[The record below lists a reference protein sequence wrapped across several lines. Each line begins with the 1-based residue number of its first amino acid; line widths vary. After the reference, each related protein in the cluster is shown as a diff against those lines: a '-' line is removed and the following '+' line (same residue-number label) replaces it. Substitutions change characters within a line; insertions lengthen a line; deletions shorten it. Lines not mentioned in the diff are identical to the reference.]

1 MNIGIDAR
9 AILNPDEGDDIGIG
23 HYTYQLLRHLLE
35 ADSKNRYTIFFD
47 YRVRRKDVGK
57 LTKPNSRV
65 RYYPFSDYKKY
76 LPVAYSELL
85 GQAALTREHFDVLHS
100 TSPMS
105 RIPLLYRGKC
115 VTTFH
120 NMGVFKEPQCYPS
133 VRRTREQALSKY
145 MAMKSDSIIA
155 VSQSLRDDLRS
166 TFSTDEDKITV
177 INGGLDRRYFRKSEN
192 PSRFVKSRF
201 GIDGPY
207 VFFLGTLDPINNV
220 MRLLEAFAKFKNR
233 WNGSEKEKFPYR
245 LVLSG
250 KRGWLSGEHRQAVK
264 DFGLSGDVVF
274 TGYVSGEEAASLFQG
289 SEFFIMPS
297 LYEGFGTTVLE
308 AMACGTPVIAS
319 RVSSLP
325 EIAGDAAFFIN
336 PIDVDE
342 IEHAM
347 WDMSHDGAMREEF
360 RRKGYTRA
368 KNFGWDRVA
377 KETLS
382 LYLKT
387 AGSR

>member
-23 HYTYQLLRHLLE
+23 HYTYQLLRHLLD

-47 YRVRRKDVGK
+47 YRVRQKDVGK
-57 LTKPNSRV
+57 FARPNSRV
-65 RYYPFSDYKKY
+65 RFYPFSDYKKY

-100 TSPMS
+100 TSPLS

-145 MAMKSDSIIA
+145 MAKKSDSIIA
-155 VSQSLRDDLRS
+155 VSESLRDDLRS
-166 TFSTDEDKITV
+166 ILSEHGDKVAV
-177 INGGLDRRYFRKSEN
+177 IHGGLDGRYFQKS
-192 PSRFVKSRF
+192 PDPARIAKSRF
-201 GIDGPY
+201 GVDGPY

-220 MRLLEAFAKFKNR
+220 MRLLEAFAKFKKR
-233 WNGSEKEKFPYR
+233 WNGSEKKPFPYR

-264 DFGLSGDVVF
+264 DFGLSNDVVF
-274 TGYVSGEEAASLFQG
+274 TGYVSGEDAASLFQG

-325 EIAGDAAFFIN
+325 EIAGDAALFVN
-336 PIDVDE
+336 PVDIDGIVG
-342 IEHAM
+342 AM
-347 WDMSHDGAMREEF
+347 WEMSHDGAMREEF
-360 RRKGYTRA
+360 RRKGYAQA
-368 KNFGWDRVA
+368 KKFGWDRA
-377 KETLS
+377 ARQTLD
-382 LYLKT
+382 LYAKT
-387 AGSR
+387 ADLR